1 MFKITEITK
10 EEANKIIETKEPLGL
25 FWYRDDEDEVNR
37 GYVAINN
44 SSGEA
49 FNERFVYRSDSYLWL
64 KDCLYAYKHRLTMGA
79 SMSSYHAEVKRVSE
93 LMTTMILSGA
103 STEEME
109 RVIDYSKNVL
119 DTFKWELRCKQ
130 SKKDNNIDELVKRYG
145 DEV

>member
-1 MFKITEITK
+1 
-10 EEANKIIETKEPLGL
+10 
-25 FWYRDDEDEVNR
+25 
-37 GYVAINN
+37 
-44 SSGEA
+44 
-49 FNERFVYRSDSYLWL
+49 
-64 KDCLYAYKHRLTMGA
+64 
-79 SMSSYHAEVKRVSE
+79 MSSYHAEVRRVSDLITNMVVLE
-93 LMTTMILSGA
+93 V

>member
-25 FWYRDDEDEVNR
+25 FWYRDDEVNR
-37 GYVAINN
+37 GYIAIDN

-49 FNERFVYRSDSYLWL
+49 FVERFVYRSDSYLWL
-64 KDCLYAYKHRLTMGA
+64 KDRLYAYKRRLIMQS
-79 SMSSYHAEVKRVSE
+79 SMSSYHPEVKRVSE
-93 LMTTMILSGA
+93 LMTNMIVLNA

-109 RVIDYSKNVL
+109 QVIDYSMDVL
-119 DTFKWELRCKQ
+119 DAFKCELRCKA
-130 SKKDNNIDELVKRYG
+130 SRIDNGIDELVKRYG